1 MNSPFLYNRP
11 LQAPEVLGRTAGADW
26 LASNLIKGQHSVVW
40 NTPKTGKSSF
50 INKVL
55 AQIRKNEQAPLICRL
70 SCFNIRSE
78 HSLYAALANA
88 LFGCVANTLGEWE
101 NLAATLL
108 PVSKPGIPVPNHQ
121 GHEFYLVFADD
132 LSVEAYLEL
141 ARFPQA
147 FSTHLNR
154 RVIMVL
160 ESFHTLVEF
169 SGAHARSQFQKIA
182 ELWKSMPDVTW
193 LICGSGSTASSG
205 YSVFRE
211 LFDERR
217 PFYRF
222 AEHVPLEPID
232 EKEFTDY
239 IIRSFA
245 KAGRVISRDYAG
257 MICLKMEG
265 HPYYVQYLSDICFSN
280 TKGYMNDAM
289 FQGGLEELLDIFQQP
304 FESICQELT
313 TPQIYFLRAIS
324 QGVEQFCSIEVM
336 DKYFLKSSGNVS
348 RTRDALERKGIIET
362 VRKKPH
368 FIDPLFKFW
377 FEERF
382 CKTYWLR

>member
-1 MNSPFLYNRP
+1 MNSPFQYNRP
-11 LQAPEVLGRTAGADW
+11 LQAPDVLGRTAGSYW
-26 LASNLIKGQHSVVW
+26 LASNLLKGQHSVVW
-40 NTPKTGKSSF
+40 DKPKTGKTSF

-55 AQIRKNEQAPLICRL
+55 VQISKNEKAPLVCRI

-88 LFGCVANTLGEWE
+88 LFSCVANTLGDWE
-101 NLAATLL
+101 SLAATLL
-108 PVSKPGIPVPNHQ
+108 PLSKPGIPVPNHQ
-121 GHEFYLVFADD
+121 EHEFFLVFPDD
-132 LSVEAYLEL
+132 LSGEAYIEL

-147 FSTHLNR
+147 FSTHLGKPI
-154 RVIMVL
+154 IMVL
-160 ESFHTLVEF
+160 ESFQTLVEF
-169 SGAHARSQFQKIA
+169 SGTPSRPLFQKMV
-182 ELWKSMPDVTW
+182 ELWKSMKTVTW

-222 AEHVPLEPID
+222 AEHIPLEPIE

-257 MICLKMEG
+257 MIFQKMEG
-265 HPYYVQYLSDICFSN
+265 HPYYVQYLADICFSN
-280 TKGYMNDAM
+280 TKGYMNDDM
-289 FQGGLEELLDIFQQP
+289 YQSGLEELLDIFQQS

-313 TPQIYFLRAIS
+313 TLQIYFLRAVCM
-324 QGVEQFCSIEVM
+324 GVEQFCSIEVM
-336 DKYFLKSSGNVS
+336 DKYHLKSSGNVS
-348 RTRDALERKGIIET
+348 RIRDALERKGIIET
-362 VRKKPH
+362 VRKKPR
-368 FIDPLFKFW
+368 FIDPLFRFW
-377 FEERF
+377 FEERY
-382 CKTYWLR
+382 CKTYWLT

>member
-1 MNSPFLYNRP
+1 MNSPFQYNRP
-11 LQAPEVLGRTAGADW
+11 LQAPEVLGRAAGADW
-26 LASNLIKGQHSVVW
+26 LASNLLRGLHSVVW
-40 NTPKTGKSSF
+40 DKPKTGKSSF

-78 HSLYAALANA
+78 HSFYAALTNA

-108 PVSKPGIPVPNHQ
+108 PASKPGVPIPNHREN
-121 GHEFYLVFADD
+121 EFSLVFSND
-132 LSVEAYLEL
+132 LPAEAYSEL

-147 FSTHLNR
+147 FSMHLNR
-154 RVIMVL
+154 PVIMVL
-160 ESFHTLVEF
+160 ESFQTLAEF
-169 SGAHARSQFQKIA
+169 SGTSARSLLQKMA
-182 ELWKSMPDVTW
+182 ELWKGMKNVTW
-193 LICGSGSTASSG
+193 LICGSGSTTSAG
-205 YSVFRE
+205 YSVFRK
-211 LFDERR
+211 LFDDRR

-222 AEHVPLEPID
+222 AEHIPLDPIE

-245 KAGRVISRDYAG
+245 KAGRVISRDFAG
-257 MICLKMEG
+257 MIYQKMEG
-265 HPYYVQYLSDICFSN
+265 HPYYIQYLADICFSN
-280 TKGYMNDAM
+280 TKGYMNDSM
-289 FQGGLEELLDIFQQP
+289 YQSGLEELLDIFQQP
-304 FESICQELT
+304 FECICQELT
-313 TPQIYFLRAIS
+313 TPQIYFLRAVS

-336 DKYFLKSSGNVS
+336 DKYLLKSSGNVS
-348 RTRDALERKGIIET
+348 RIRDALERKGIIET

-382 CKTYWLR
+382 CKTYWLT